1 MAAVVEAA
9 PAAETAAKAVAE
21 EEAGVTAPGPPVG
34 GSNSKALIVVDKVDD
49 KPFSLN
55 NMPRNSNDRDIA
67 LATVEIEKI
76 NSLIKAWEENEKAK
90 ADNKTAKKQSIILSW
105 ENTKKAIIEAELK
118 KKKEELEK
126 KMAEYAEKMKNKKAI
141 IHKKAEEKRAMVMAQ
156 HGEEILKTEEMAAKY
171 RATRVAPKIS

>member
-55 NMPRNSNDRDIA
+55 NMPRNSNDR
-67 LATVEIEKI
+67 VEIEKI

-171 RATRVAPKIS
+171 RATRVAPKKFLRCFRA